1 MDYMNESGSCQFKPL
16 DVVNHLGLWMTLM
29 IRAQLVY
36 LEFGPQIGV
45 INKIY
50 NLYHHALG

>member
-1 MDYMNESGSCQFKPL
+1 MDRGRVHIRALHVMN
-16 DVVNHLGLWMTLM
+16 NLGLWMM

-36 LEFGPQIGV
+36 LDFGPLMGV

-50 NLYHHALG
+50 NLLHHALG